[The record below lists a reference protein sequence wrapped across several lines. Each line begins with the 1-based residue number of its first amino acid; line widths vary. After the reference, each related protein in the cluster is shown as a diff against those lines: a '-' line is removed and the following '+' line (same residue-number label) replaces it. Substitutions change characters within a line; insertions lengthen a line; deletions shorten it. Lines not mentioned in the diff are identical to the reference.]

1 MAEQIVSGRKSSA
14 LQLIRRIHA
23 IVNLFLLNILHLP
36 DFQVSANS
44 LFERDILFKLV
55 SFAHSLM

>member
-23 IVNLFLLNILHLP
+23 FVNLFLLNILYLP
-36 DFQVSANS
+36 DFQLPAISV
-44 LFERDILFKLV
+44 
-55 SFAHSLM
+55 FA